1 MVTVTPHLRH
11 AIGVILV
18 SEDVRRGVFIP
29 LLAAETA
36 VPARRAGVFET
47 PRGGGDVLVKVCE
60 AQRDIKVTKSTP
72 RPNGKAPESDT
83 EPEDDDDDSDE
94 DTEVREKIWQVGNVL
109 AEACIRGVKKGGKVE
124 VTVNVGGD
132 LGVLVTAREVG
143 GKGAVR
149 GNLAQLQNGTAG

>member
-11 AIGVILV
+11 AIGVVLV

-36 VPARRAGVFET
+36 VPARRAGIFET

-72 RPNGKAPESDT
+72 RLNGKTPESDT
-83 EPEDDDDDSDE
+83 EAEDDDSDE
-94 DTEVREKIWQVGNVL
+94 DAEVREKIWQVGTVL

-143 GKGAVR
+143 GKGGVR
-149 GNLAQLQNGTAG
+149 GTLAQLQNGMAG